1 MLRHPFKL
9 AVFIALLV
17 VSAYSPTADAGFIE
31 DWDLAIVF
39 DPDEAPTTSAGFTE
53 PLSPFEN
60 SHFIDLLGSNASASY
75 DFQWD
80 GTGGTFDIATSMSI
94 QATPTIDRR
103 MTTGG
108 FIFINS
114 PVPLLISAATSFDY
128 NVTSSPMF
136 ASLGAAVSF
145 VETSEALAGE
155 LLTYSS
161 TANGP
166 QAGSFSVDFEDVLI
180 PANETLVIQYSFL
193 IDTDDDVPISTIAT
207 GVGSARFEIVAVPE
221 PSAALFGMAAVT
233 PVLLRRRRSR

>member
-1 MLRHPFKL
+1 MLGS
-9 AVFIALLV
+9 LLLFTHV
-17 VSAYSPTADAGFIE
+17 THAGFIE
-31 DWDLAIVF
+31 DWDLTIVF
-39 DPDEAPTTSAGFTE
+39 SPDEAPITSVRFAD
-53 PLSPFEN
+53 PVSPFEN
-60 SHFIDLLGSNASASY
+60 SHFIDLLGSSASASY

-94 QATPTIDRR
+94 QATPTMDRR

-136 ASLGAAVSF
+136 VSHGAVIVPSDS
-145 VETSEALAGE
+145 SESLAGDFMS
-155 LLTYSS
+155 YSS
-161 TANGP
+161 TVSGP

-180 PANETLVIQYSFL
+180 PANETIRLRYSFV

-207 GVGSARFEIVAVPE
+207 GVGSAHFEIVAVPE
-221 PSAALFGMAAVT
+221 PSAALLVMVAVT